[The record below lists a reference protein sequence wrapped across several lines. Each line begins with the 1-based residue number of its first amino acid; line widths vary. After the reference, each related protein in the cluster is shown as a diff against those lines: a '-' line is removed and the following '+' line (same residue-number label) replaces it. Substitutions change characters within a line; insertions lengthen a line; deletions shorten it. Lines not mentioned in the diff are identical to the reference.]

1 MKYKLINNKTK
12 EETLCDKVTID
23 GFDYYVSDE
32 NPSFEDENKYCFS
45 KERGLEK
52 VSKASV
58 DFLHKSFCVK
68 KSKKVIACNN
78 PNIDIAQVVDDV
90 EDLDILKSKW
100 YDNQEEDRS
109 EAFVFQYSGIVD
121 DALEKGIII
130 GYNKSQ
136 EMFPFTEEDMIE
148 FAEFVA
154 KYSDKNKNYKGEM
167 LYAQSKYDGAE
178 RTIDLL
184 QLWKEQRTK
193 TIYYDK

>member
-1 MKYKLINNKTK
+1 MKYLLKQNKEDK
-12 EETLCDKVTID
+12 GILCDKVTID
-23 GFDYYVSDE
+23 RFDYYVSDE

-68 KSKKVIACNN
+68 KSKKVIATNN

-109 EAFVFQYSGIVD
+109 EVFVFQYSGIVD

-148 FAEFVA
+148 FA
-154 KYSDKNKNYKGEM
+154 KYYKVITCNCKGEPPHPNKN
-167 LYAQSKYDGAE
+167 SKPDNSLE
-178 RTIDLL
+178 VHL
-184 QLWKEQRTK
+184 QIWKEQQPK
-193 TIYYDK
+193 IVYYNG

>member
-1 MKYKLINNKTK
+1 MKYLLKQNKEDK
-12 EETLCDKVTID
+12 GILCDKVTID

-78 PNIDIAQVVDDV
+78 PNIDISQVVDDV
-90 EDLDILKSKW
+90 EDSDILKSKW

-121 DALEKGIII
+121 DALEKGIIL

-136 EMFPFTEEDMIE
+136 EMYSFSEEDMVE
-148 FAEFVA
+148 FADWIRNNPYVWN
-154 KYSDKNKNYKGEM
+154 YPNKLK
-167 LYAQSKYDGAE
+167 DR
-178 RTIDLL
+178 RTTKELL
-184 QLWKEQRTK
+184 QLWEEQRVK
-193 TIYYDK
+193 IIYYA